1 MLALM
6 VTSLLSRLGS
16 QRVSML
22 IASQIRKDELQFI
35 ADLAAAGK
43 LMPVIDRSYSLPDAA
58 EAVRHLEAGHARGKV
73 IVTP

>member
-1 MLALM
+1 M
-6 VTSLLSRLGS
+6 VTSLVSRLGR

-22 IASQIRKDELQFI
+22 LASHIRKDELDAI
-35 ADLAAAGK
+35 AGLAAAGK
-43 LMPVIDRSYSLPDAA
+43 LTPVIDRCYALADAA